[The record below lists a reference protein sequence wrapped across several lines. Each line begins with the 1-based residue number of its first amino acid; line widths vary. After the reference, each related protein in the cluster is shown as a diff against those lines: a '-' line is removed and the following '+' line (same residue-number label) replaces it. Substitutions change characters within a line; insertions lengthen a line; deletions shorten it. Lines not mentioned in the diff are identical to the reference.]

1 MITIF
6 DWLEFKEIA
15 DELSNN
21 LKEANARAAIILYY
35 YSIFSAVRDY
45 LIYLK
50 HQYQFKNNYKIHER
64 VWKFLL
70 STEDDNE
77 NEIGEFLREVRCIR
91 NHANYDKKYDFDYFL
106 EELINIQ
113 SKINNIVSSILYLR
127 DNPYME
133 F

>member
-45 LIYLK
+45 LIYFK

-77 NEIGEFLREVRCIR
+77 NEIGEFLREVRGIR
-91 NHANYDKKYDFDYFL
+91 NHANYDNKYDFDYFL
-106 EELINIQ
+106 EELIDIQ

-127 DNPYME
+127 DNPYRE

>member
-1 MITIF
+1 M
-6 DWLEFKEIA
+6 
-15 DELSNN
+15 
-21 LKEANARAAIILYY
+21 
-35 YSIFSAVRDY
+35 
-45 LIYLK
+45 IYLK

-77 NEIGEFLREVRCIR
+77 NEIGEFLREVRGIR

-113 SKINNIVSSILYLR
+113 SKIYNIVSSILYLR
-127 DNPYME
+127 DNPYRE

>member
-77 NEIGEFLREVRCIR
+77 NEIGEFLREVRGIR
-91 NHANYDKKYDFDYFL
+91 NHENYDKKYDFDYFL

>member
-35 YSIFSAVRDY
+35 YSIFSVVRDY

-77 NEIGEFLREVRCIR
+77 NEIGEFLREVRGIR
-91 NHANYDKKYDFDYFL
+91 NHVNYDNKYDFDYFL

-127 DNPYME
+127 DNPYRE

>member
-77 NEIGEFLREVRCIR
+77 NEIGEFLREVRGIR

>member
-77 NEIGEFLREVRCIR
+77 NEIGEFLREVRGIR

-127 DNPYME
+127 DNPYRE

>member
-45 LIYLK
+45 LIYFK
-50 HQYQFKNNYKIHER
+50 HQYQFKNNYKIH
-64 VWKFLL
+64 V
-70 STEDDNE
+70 
-77 NEIGEFLREVRCIR
+77 
-91 NHANYDKKYDFDYFL
+91 
-106 EELINIQ
+106 LIYYHMKLI
-113 SKINNIVSSILYLR
+113 
-127 DNPYME
+127 
-133 F
+133 